1 MATLTL
7 SGFEDTALV
16 EVCCTVA
23 CWTFSVL
30 YLGDDLFDRFMFREV
45 RLAFAGFE
53 ADLLDRFMLY
63 KARLAFAGFDATPLV
78 EDCCTVARVTS
89 NPASAASLRLSRM
102 QNRGL
107 CSTMPDKRIW
117 FMRDSRAFNSFMSCI
132 LH

>member
-1 MATLTL
+1 MSADYERLNLQMCSSALAFFASLDFLRPLIARFMATLTL

-53 ADLLDRFMLY
+53 ADISTASCF
-63 KARLAFAGFDATPLV
+63 ARLGWPSQAP
-78 EDCCTVARVTS
+78 
-89 NPASAASLRLSRM
+89 
-102 QNRGL
+102 
-107 CSTMPDKRIW
+107 MPPR
-117 FMRDSRAFNSFMSCI
+117 S
-132 LH
+132 